1 MAKTSF
7 MITGGADTNQTYAMN
22 QASLS
27 FTQLIR
33 YMPDASG
40 KILVQKLGGWKKFYP
55 LPIPNPV
62 LNLWA
67 WEDLNDIS
75 RLAVGTTQSLSFI
88 SNGSQTNIS
97 PNVFVHNVTPNFS
110 TTSGSNI
117 VTVVDT
123 GSGTTSFGYINIV
136 TPISVVGSGIT
147 LSGVY
152 AITQSLSANS
162 YEITAATPATA
173 TVSNVGAV
181 PVATTTAN
189 SFAVNILFNGHGLV
203 VGDSFTLP
211 IPIAIGGIT
220 LSGVYVVVGVV
231 DANNFTIN
239 ATNTASS
246 TQTVAENG
254 GLAQIIYYVAVAPP
268 PIGSGY
274 GINGYGKGGYGTG
287 ITQPVVPGTPV
298 TATDWSLDNW
308 GQILV
313 ACPAGGGIYY
323 WRPNGTIQNAQL
335 VAAEAPIANDGIFVA
350 MPQRQII
357 AWGSTVTGVTDPL
370 LIRWCDVED
379 FTDWIGTSINQAGQY
394 RIPRGSRIVGG
405 IQASQQG
412 LIWTDLAL
420 WSMQYIGQP
429 FIYSFN
435 ELGTGCGLISRKA
448 MGTNNNI
455 TYWMSQSQF
464 FVYSGSG
471 VEPLPCPIWDV
482 IFQQIDQSNL
492 SSIRCAV
499 NSRFNEISWFYPTV
513 GSNGLNTNYVK
524 YNFLMNLWDFGTL
537 GRSAWINQSVLGP
550 PIGAGTD
557 NYIYQH
563 EIGTDAD
570 TQAMGSGFQTG
581 YFAMSDADVKMFVD
595 QVWPDMKWGFYNGVE
610 SATVNL
616 IFLTLDYP
624 SGQAPSVYG
633 PFQLTDSIPFV
644 SPRFRG
650 RLVSIELASNDFG
663 SFWRVG
669 QTRYEATQDGRY

>member
-211 IPIAIGGIT
+211 IPISIGGIT

-323 WRPNGTIQNAQL
+323 WQPNGTIQNAQL

-471 VEPLPCPIWDV
+471 VEPLACPIWDV

-492 SSIRCAV
+492 ASIRCAV

-570 TQAMGSGFQTG
+570 TQPMGSGFQTG

-610 SATVNL
+610 SATVEL

-624 SGQAPSVYG
+624 SGQVPSVYG

-650 RLVSIELASNDFG
+650 RLVSIELASDDFG

-669 QTRYEATQDGRY
+669 QMRYEATPDGRY

>member
-7 MITGGADTNQTYAMN
+7 LITGGADTNQTFAMN

-27 FTQLIR
+27 NTQLIR

-40 KILVQKLGGWKKFYP
+40 KILVQKLGGWQKFYP
-55 LPIPNPV
+55 LPIANPV

-75 RLAVGTTQSLSFI
+75 RLAVGTTESLSFI
-88 SNGSQTNIS
+88 VGGSQTDIS
-97 PNVFVHNVTPNFS
+97 PNIFTHNVTPNFS

-123 GSGTTSFGYINIV
+123 GSGTTSFGFINIV
-136 TPISVVGSGIT
+136 TPISVVGSGII
-147 LSGVY
+147 LEGVY
-152 AITQSLSANS
+152 SITQSLSANS
-162 YEITAATPATA
+162 YEITASTTATA
-173 TVSNVGAV
+173 TVSNVGAT
-181 PVATTTAN
+181 PVATTTMN
-189 SFAVNILFNGHGLV
+189 SFAVNILFNAHGLV
-203 VGDSFTLP
+203 VGDSFTIP
-211 IPIAIGGIT
+211 IPISIGGIT

-274 GINGYGKGGYGTG
+274 GIGAYGAGGYGTG
-287 ITQPVVPGTPV
+287 VTQPVVPGTPV

-313 ACPAGGGIYY
+313 ACPAGGGIYF
-323 WRPNGTIQNAQL
+323 WQPNGTIQNAQL
-335 VAAEAPIANDGIFVA
+335 VAAQAPIANDGIFVA

-464 FVYSGSG
+464 FIYSGGG
-471 VEPLPCPIWDV
+471 VQPLPCPIWDV
-482 IFQQIDQSNL
+482 MFQQIDQSNL
-492 SSIRCAV
+492 ASIRCAV

-513 GSNGLNTNYVK
+513 GSGGLNTNYVK

-537 GRSAWINQSVLGP
+537 GRSAWINQSVLGA
-550 PIGAGTD
+550 PIGAGTN

-563 EIGTDAD
+563 EVGNDAD
-570 TQAMGSGFQTG
+570 NLSMLSGFQTG
-581 YFAMSDADVKMFVD
+581 YFAMTDADVKMFVD
-595 QVWPDMKWGFYNGVE
+595 QVWPDAKWGFYNGVQ
-610 SATVNL
+610 SATLNL
-616 IFLTLDYP
+616 IFYVTDYP
-624 SGQAPSVYG
+624 GTTPTAYG
-633 PFQLTDSIPFV
+633 PFQLTQGTQFV

-650 RLVSIELASNDFG
+650 RLVSIDVFSSDFG
-663 SFWRVG
+663 SFWRWG
-669 QTRYEATQDGRY
+669 QTRYEAVQDGRY